1 MGSSV
6 LLGQYESS
14 PRDVKISK
22 YKMSYWKKNCRFFF
36 LLQLKSKRMIH
47 FYVNIIS
54 NTSLLSSI
62 DLIDYLFL
70 LMATNSYD
78 QGISLNHVSD
88 HT

>member
-1 MGSSV
+1 M
-6 LLGQYESS
+6 
-14 PRDVKISK
+14 SK
-22 YKMSYWKKNCRFFF
+22 YKTSYWKKNCRFFSSIENQKDEIVIDAF
-36 LLQLKSKRMIH
+36 DIFIH
-47 FYVNIIS
+47 FYIDITS
-54 NTSLLSSI
+54 CTSLLSSI